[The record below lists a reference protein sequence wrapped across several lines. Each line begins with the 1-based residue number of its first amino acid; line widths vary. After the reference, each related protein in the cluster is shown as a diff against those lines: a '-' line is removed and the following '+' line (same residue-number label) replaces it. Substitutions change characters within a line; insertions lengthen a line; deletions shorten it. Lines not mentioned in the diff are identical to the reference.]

1 MFGRRPATDQTTAPS
16 APASAP
22 REPPAQSQT
31 RIAPEPEQP
40 STRRSAAD
48 GGTRPDATRA
58 ALSQIQKD
66 LYERVEPTAA
76 TKLPRQ
82 ELYRQVFEIIGELL
96 AERRLSLTVRDQEAL
111 CRSAVDDMMGLG
123 PLEPLLRDETI
134 SDIMVNGPHQVYIER
149 GGKLDL
155 SPVTFRD
162 NQHVMNVAQRI
173 VTRIGRRVDEA
184 APICDARLEDGSRVN
199 VIAPPLAIDG
209 CSISIRKFS
218 KKTITLE
225 SMAQHA
231 SASEPLA
238 QLLKVASAS
247 RLNIIISG
255 GTGSGK
261 TTLLNALSRVVDTGE
276 RVVTIEDAAELQ
288 LQQPHVV
295 RLETR
300 PPSLEGTGEVTIR
313 DLVRNA
319 LRMRPDR
326 IICGE
331 VRGGEALDVLQAMN
345 TGHDGSMCTLHAN
358 SPREALSRIEN
369 MVSMAATTLSM
380 HAIRMQVAAA
390 VNLIVQVA
398 RMRDGV
404 RRITHVTELIG
415 MEGDII
421 TMQDLFLFV
430 YESEDRDGRL
440 VGSFRSTGIR
450 PKFLKRAAYYG
461 LEKMLLTALQI

>member
-1 MFGRRPATDQTTAPS
+1 MFGRRSTTDQATELSPAAGASPHAAAPGQPAAASEPGQPS
-16 APASAP
+16 ARRPAGEIGS
-22 REPPAQSQT
+22 
-31 RIAPEPEQP
+31 
-40 STRRSAAD
+40 
-48 GGTRPDATRA
+48 RPDAARA

-82 ELYRQVFEIIGELL
+82 ELYRQVFEIISELL

-111 CRSAVDDMMGLG
+111 CRSVVDDMMGLG
-123 PLEPLLRDETI
+123 PLEPLLQDETI

-149 GGKLDL
+149 RGKLDL
-155 SPVTFRD
+155 TPVRFRD

-173 VTRIGRRVDEA
+173 VTRVGRRVDET

-199 VIAPPLAIDG
+199 IIAPPLAIDG
-209 CSISIRKFS
+209 CSISIRKFA

-225 SMAQHA
+225 TMAQHA
-231 SASEPLA
+231 SASEPLG
-238 QLLKVASAS
+238 QLLKVAAAS

-261 TTLLNALSRVVDTGE
+261 TTLLNALSRVIDTGE

-300 PPSLEGTGEVTIR
+300 PPSLEGTGEVSIR

-331 VRGGEALDVLQAMN
+331 VRGGEALDMLQAMN

-390 VNLIVQVA
+390 VNLIIQVA

-404 RRITHVTELIG
+404 RRITHVTELVG

-430 YESEDRDGRL
+430 YELEDRDGHL
-440 VGSFRSTGIR
+440 IGSFQPTGIR

-461 LEKMLLTALQI
+461 LEQLLLASLQT